1 MYRIDL
7 NSVVR
12 LVCVLMMLVAG
23 AAEAGAQNRAVS
35 LRERELRDNTAP
47 TLYDA
52 IAQLRPNWLLLGAG
66 ITTRPAAEGVAVF
79 VNRQYAGSLDAL
91 RAIDPRQVLAVR
103 VNTPGYARAMDLR
116 FPYEDFAAALFVELR
131 RPDSERPRGRFTV
144 SPEVGFSVLS
154 LPGIARAALSDEG
167 YGGDLKT
174 ASGGLVL
181 HGDDGN
187 TNPVVLGGSVHY
199 RMRGP
204 WGGALGVYHTLEG
217 QAAGADP
224 TRYLEAVSSRVTS
237 TEATLL
243 LTRQA
248 AALRLGVGP
257 AVRTVDWSWADAYCE
272 CDDRETSGSTA
283 VGVAGEIVAALP
295 VASLP
300 VFPEFKLLA
309 RYYPSQQSEFSK
321 FSEPLEVG
329 GLVLTMGLG
338 IATQF

>member
-1 MYRIDL
+1 MYRIGFH
-7 NSVVR
+7 SVVR
-12 LVCVLMMLVAG
+12 LVCVFMVL
-23 AAEAGAQNRAVS
+23 AACATEAGAQNRAVS

-66 ITTRPAAEGVAVF
+66 NTTRPTTEGVVVF
-79 VNRQYAGSLDAL
+79 VNRKHVGTLDAL

-103 VNTPGYARAMDLR
+103 VHTPGYARAMDLR
-116 FPYEDFAAALFVELR
+116 FPPEDFAAALFVELR
-131 RPDSERPRGRFTV
+131 RPDSERPRGRLTV

-154 LPGIARAALSDEG
+154 LPDIARAALSDEG
-167 YGGDLKT
+167 YITDLKT
-174 ASGGLVL
+174 SSGGIVL
-181 HGDDGN
+181 HGDAE
-187 TNPVVLGGSVHY
+187 TSNPVVLGGSVHY
-199 RMRGP
+199 RMRGA

-248 AALRLGVGP
+248 AALRVGAGP
-257 AVRTVDWSWADAYCE
+257 AVRRVDWSWADAYCE

-283 VGVAGEIVAALP
+283 VGVAGEVVASLP
-295 VASLP
+295 VSSLP
-300 VFPEFKLLA
+300 VFPEFKVLA
-309 RYYPSQQSEFSK
+309 RYYPSQQAQFSK

-329 GLVLTMGLG
+329 GLVLTMGVG
-338 IATQF
+338 IATRF

>member
-1 MYRIDL
+1 MTR
-7 NSVVR
+7 
-12 LVCVLMMLVAG
+12 
-23 AAEAGAQNRAVS
+23 
-35 LRERELRDNTAP
+35 RELRDNTAP

-52 IAQLRPNWLLLGAG
+52 IAQLRPDWLLLGAG
-66 ITTRPAAEGVAVF
+66 MAPRSSAEGVVVF
-79 VNRQYAGSLDAL
+79 VNGKHVGALDAL
-91 RAIDPRQVLAVR
+91 RAIEPGQVLAVR
-103 VNTPGYARAMDLR
+103 VRTPDYVRRTNPR
-116 FPYEDFAAALFVELR
+116 FPREEFGAALFVDLQ
-131 RPDSERPRGRFTV
+131 RPGSERPRGRLTV

-154 LPGIARAALSDEG
+154 LAGIARAALSDEG
-167 YGGDLKT
+167 YVGDLKT
-174 ASGGLVL
+174 SSGGTVL
-181 HGDDGN
+181 HGDAET

-199 RMRGP
+199 RMRGA

-248 AALRLGVGP
+248 AALRVGAGP
-257 AVRTVDWSWADAYCE
+257 AVRMVDWSWADAYCE

-283 VGVAGEIVAALP
+283 VGVAGEV

-300 VFPEFKLLA
+300 VSSLPVFPQFKVLA

-321 FSEPLEVG
+321 LGEPLEVG
-329 GLVLTMGLG
+329 GLVLTMGVG
-338 IATQF
+338 IATHF